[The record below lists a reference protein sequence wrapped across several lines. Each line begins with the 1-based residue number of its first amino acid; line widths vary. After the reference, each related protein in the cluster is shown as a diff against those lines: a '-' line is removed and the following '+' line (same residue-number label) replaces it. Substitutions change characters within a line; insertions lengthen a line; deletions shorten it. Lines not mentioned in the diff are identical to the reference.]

1 MRCGEIE
8 CRRCYAKV
16 NADGDTKIKINET
29 NGTTKEKGR
38 CNKDAADKASDSL
51 LDHRHMDNLS
61 RIASLADPLLAP
73 APPQILDTGPLER
86 RPQTP
91 SCWRRRARLAS
102 GQSPGQGDNNTKT
115 SQRLNTRTLK
125 GARAEVRWGDRGVE
139 RVPECAIGGG
149 GSGGVARHRVVIDGG
164 RRRV

>member
-1 MRCGEIE
+1 MVKSKSKVLCKSQCGW
-8 CRRCYAKV
+8 
-16 NADGDTKIKINET
+16 DTKIKINET
-29 NGTTKEKGR
+29 NETTKEEGR
-38 CNKDAADKASDSL
+38 WNEDTAVKASDSL

-61 RIASLADPLLAP
+61 RIASLANSLLAP

-86 RPQTP
+86 RPHTP
-91 SCWRRRARLAS
+91 SCWCRRARLAS
-102 GQSPGQGDNNTKT
+102 RQSPWHGNNNTKT
-115 SQRLNTRTLK
+115 SQRLDARTLK

-164 RRRV
+164 SRRV